1 MATPSTTDAT
11 TTATT
16 VATSTTSDGPVLSV
30 IAKRLR
36 ALRKKL
42 NRITQMEDSLSQGK
56 TLNSEQLDVLRSKPA
71 VVAVIDELEKLRA
84 PLSSALDDE
93 LSLAPPPPPP
103 PQPQQQSPQNNDNA
117 NGDNETTTNDVVKE
131 LVKLMYFGSLFDVK
145 PQSEFTSLMLT
156 RTLERGC
163 CLTYDYVTDDANDDL
178 LGERDLDSI
187 STLQGLMIAR
197 PAHSTLSH
205 QNALEQCFEYA
216 LLWLQNSNQPIDP
229 QSDVTYA
236 ALREKLNKIMS
247 SDYFTALPE
256 MKGPG
261 EVAAA
266 AAVANFGSFQV
277 PVHESMAKVEVPI
290 QVEGS
295 TEQYQE
301 TQENAANNEEHETS
315 EQQSGSVAEFHKS
328 EPEPEN
334 PPEVVSVPTDQEQY
348 QNAEG
353 EHDYRNVDLKDQQY
367 VPRRGQRG
375 GRGAGDVRRGYY
387 SNGRG
392 GRGTGRSNGPYQ
404 NGRNQYYDNYYP
416 RNYYNR
422 RGRGGFGGGRG
433 GGDGYY
439 NNSSGSQANHTQA
452 DIGVES

>member
-16 VATSTTSDGPVLSV
+16 VATSITS
-30 IAKRLR
+30 AKRLR

-56 TLNSEQLDVLRSKPA
+56 TLNFEQLDVLRSKPA

-205 QNALEQCFEYA
+205 QNALERCFEYA

-236 ALREKLNKIMS
+236 TLREKLNKIMS

-261 EVAAA
+261 EELQQPQLLQTSDRSKYRCMSPWQKLKCLFKWRDQPSSIRKRRKMLPTTKNMKQVSNSP
-266 AAVANFGSFQV
+266 VVLRSFIRANLNQKIRLKSF
-277 PVHESMAKVEVPI
+277 
-290 QVEGS
+290 
-295 TEQYQE
+295 
-301 TQENAANNEEHETS
+301 
-315 EQQSGSVAEFHKS
+315 
-328 EPEPEN
+328 
-334 PPEVVSVPTDQEQY
+334 
-348 QNAEG
+348 
-353 EHDYRNVDLKDQQY
+353 
-367 VPRRGQRG
+367 
-375 GRGAGDVRRGYY
+375 
-387 SNGRG
+387 
-392 GRGTGRSNGPYQ
+392 PYQ
-404 NGRNQYYDNYYP
+404 QTKSSTKMP
-416 RNYYNR
+416 R
-422 RGRGGFGGGRG
+422 
-433 GGDGYY
+433 
-439 NNSSGSQANHTQA
+439 
-452 DIGVES
+452 ESTTTEM